1 MPPKNEYEIIK
12 KHLGFKED
20 YFYPI
25 QEELENKAKQER
37 DKDFEM
43 KETVN
48 IILQDKISGIL
59 GG

>member
-1 MPPKNEYEIIK
+1 MPIKNEYEIIK

-25 QEELENKAKQER
+25 QDKMEQEELTKCNKE
-37 DKDFEM
+37 FEM
-43 KETVN
+43 KETIE